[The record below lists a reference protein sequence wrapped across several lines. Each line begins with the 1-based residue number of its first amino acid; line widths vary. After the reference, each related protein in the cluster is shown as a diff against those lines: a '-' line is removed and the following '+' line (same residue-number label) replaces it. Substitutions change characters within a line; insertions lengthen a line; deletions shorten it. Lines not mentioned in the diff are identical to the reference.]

1 MEFRVDVKKDETGVW
16 IDKDRT
22 KITFQRKTDGIRV
35 TFLSGSAIFNE
46 PEELDFFKAT
56 LVNVID
62 NILQEWKQKGQ
73 RGSVPVL

>member
-22 KITFQRKTDGIRV
+22 KITFQKKADGIRV

-46 PEELDFFKAT
+46 PGELDFFKAT

-62 NILQEWKQKGQ
+62 NILQEWNK
-73 RGSVPVL
+73 